1 MCPPL
6 ATIAN
11 QADFKSRSLNFLLSS
26 SNLTF
31 NSKNSITNP
40 KNTTNTNTNTNS
52 KNVFS
57 SSSSSSSSYCT
68 SSSLTTSSD
77 KNLTK
82 SVDLVHGLGNG
93 PRKVAPHPTTTVNSA
108 NANDGA
114 QLFVKKRPQT
124 QRTHHFKSSISSISS
139 SLSGTTTTG
148 TGTNATST
156 TSSVLTNYLA
166 CAPGQPNAALLHL
179 PMRSNYHH
187 PIQVNM
193 SRASMKKKQMEIIN
207 EYNRYNAIELWNSL
221 RKIQHNLDA
230 KVKQFTNKTIK
241 ECL

>member
-6 ATIAN
+6 AN

-40 KNTTNTNTNTNS
+40 KNTTNTNTNS

-77 KNLTK
+77 NKNLTK
-82 SVDLVHGLGNG
+82 SVDLAHGLGNG
-93 PRKVAPHPTTTVNSA
+93 PRKVATTTAS
-108 NANDGA
+108 ANDGA

-139 SLSGTTTTG
+139 SLSGTTT